1 MSKAPI
7 YKSIDAFDKEIES
20 KRVVFTNGCFDILH
34 AGHIS
39 CLEASKELGD
49 ILFVGL
55 NTDDSIKRLKGNER
69 PINAWADRALVL
81 SSLRCVDYIIGFDED
96 TPIDLIKA
104 LKPNII
110 TKGGDYRAS
119 EMIGSS
125 FVTSYGGE
133 VIILPYVDGYS
144 TTDIIKNDNEQP
156 NQINN
161 RIAHI
166 ALVVDDYD
174 DAIAFYTQKL
184 DFNLL
189 EDTKLSEDK
198 RWVLIAPPGAQE
210 CSLLLAKAANDQQSK
225 SVGNQSGGRVFLF
238 LFTEDFER
246 DYKKLKSRNV
256 KFVRPAQDYN
266 YGKVAVFEDLY
277 GNMWDLL
284 QPSPKNKGWIKPRG

>member
-1 MSKAPI
+1 MSNAPI
-7 YKSIDAFDKEIES
+7 YTSIDAFDKGIKS
-20 KRVVFTNGCFDILH
+20 KRIVFTNGCFDILH

-49 ILFVGL
+49 ILVVGL
-55 NTDDSIKRLKGNER
+55 NTDDSVKRLKGNER

-81 SSLRCVDYIIGFDED
+81 SRLRCVDYVIGFDED

-125 FVTSYGGE
+125 FVKSYGGE
-133 VIILPYVDGYS
+133 VVILPYVNGNS
-144 TTDIIKNDNEQP
+144 TTDIVKKKDGEQS

-189 EDTKLSEDK
+189 EDTQLSEDK
-198 RWVLIAPPGAQE
+198 RWVIVAPPGAQE
-210 CSLLLAKAANDQQSK
+210 CSLLLAKAANDQQSQ

-238 LFTEDFER
+238 LFTEDFAR
-246 DYKKLKSRNV
+246 DYEKLKSRNV
-256 KFVRPAQDYN
+256 KFVRPQQEYDY
-266 YGKVAVFEDLY
+266 GTVAVFEDLY

-284 QPSPKNKGWIKPRG
+284 QPSPKNKGWIKT